1 MAQNFLISSRHGTV
15 FYYRRRVPND
25 LRQILGKDYLLKTL
39 ETSQR
44 GAAIALARC
53 FATRTDA
60 LYAGLRA
67 MKKSKADS
75 GKFDY
80 TVQVDFDLFGKPSS
94 ITFDAQPGE
103 EESVNSAIRAAM
115 GAAGGA
121 IGSDPPKGKPIKSF
135 EMAIS
140 EYLQK
145 ASGKPQTKATYR
157 SKFAHVQEFFGGKD
171 ADILAIDQVQFVKY
185 TEHVTATLD
194 NITTQGHYIST
205 VAGFLN
211 WHRTRSADLTQ
222 LTTKTLMPKKET
234 PESDERD
241 AFTLTELGDIFRN
254 ASQYRRLNPCKF
266 WATVAPAFLGCRIEE
281 LCQIQLKTDLQR
293 DEDADLWYLILDGKV
308 DLDGVLRKSI
318 KKLTSWRRVPIHP
331 TLVKHGFVD
340 FLKNQEAEGHLR
352 PFLAEWKPRETKSVA
367 GQIIKWSQY
376 VSKWGGRELVA
387 VRSKYEFDPTH
398 DTSYFHS
405 MRHTFKAVLG
415 DAGVSSEIS
424 EALSGRR
431 YGGADAE
438 RYEKLKQN
446 HRRLSKE
453 GIEPGLDQI
462 TKLLDDVLGA
472 S

>member
-1 MAQNFLISSRHGTV
+1 
-15 FYYRRRVPND
+15 
-25 LRQILGKDYLLKTL
+25 
-39 ETSQR
+39 
-44 GAAIALARC
+44 
-53 FATRTDA
+53 
-60 LYAGLRA
+60 
-67 MKKSKADS
+67 MKKSKADP
-75 GKFDY
+75 GQFDY
-80 TVQVDFDLFGKPSS
+80 TVKVDLDVFGKLSS
-94 ITFDAQPGE
+94 ITVDAQPGE
-103 EESVNSAIRAAM
+103 EEAVNSAIQTALKS
-115 GAAGGA
+115 AGGGTESVPAAAKA
-121 IGSDPPKGKPIKSF
+121 IKTF

-140 EYLQK
+140 EYIQK

-157 SKFAHVQEFFGGKD
+157 SKFAHAQEFFGGKD
-171 ADILAIDQVQFVKY
+171 ANILAIGQVQLVKY
-185 TEHVTATLD
+185 TEHVTSTFD

-211 WHRTRSADLTQ
+211 WHRTRSADLSP

-254 ASQYRRLNPCKF
+254 ASQYRRLSPCKF

-318 KKLTSWRRVPIHP
+318 KKLTSWRRVPIHS
-331 TLVKHGFVD
+331 TLVKHGFVE
-340 FLKNQEAEGHLR
+340 FLKNQEALGFQR
-352 PFLAEWKPRETKSVA
+352 PFLAEWKARETKSDA

-376 VSKWGGRELVA
+376 VSKWGGRELLA
-387 VRSKYEFDPTH
+387 VSSKYEFDPTH

-405 MRHTFKAVLG
+405 MRHTFKVVLG
-415 DAGVSSEIS
+415 DAGVTSELS

-453 GIEPGLDQI
+453 GIEPGLNQI
-462 TKLLDDVLGA
+462 TKLLDDVLAA